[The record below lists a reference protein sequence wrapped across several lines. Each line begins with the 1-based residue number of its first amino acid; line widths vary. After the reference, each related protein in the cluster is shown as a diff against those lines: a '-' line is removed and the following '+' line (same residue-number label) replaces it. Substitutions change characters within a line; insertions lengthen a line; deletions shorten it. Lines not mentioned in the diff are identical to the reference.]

1 MFNFFKKKSNKTQD
15 VDILSK
21 TASLLIHAA
30 KIDENYTNNE
40 KIIIEK
46 TLLNLGANK
55 EKLDQLMIDAEK
67 FEKNSNQILDF
78 TKDIKNTEDSFKIKI
93 IESLWKIIYSDA
105 NSDMY
110 EANLMRRLAGLL
122 YLDNKI
128 VGDIKEK
135 IKKNIN
141 DIHSK

>member
-1 MFNFFKKKSNKTQD
+1 MFNFFKKKSNKTED

-55 EKLDQLMIDAEK
+55 EKLVQLMMDAEK

-135 IKKNIN
+135 IKKNY
-141 DIHSK
+141 K

>member
-1 MFNFFKKKSNKTQD
+1 MFNFFKKKSNKTED

-128 VGDIKEK
+128 VGNIKKK
-135 IKKNIN
+135 IKKNY
-141 DIHSK
+141 K

>member
-1 MFNFFKKKSNKTQD
+1 MFNFFKKKSNKTED

-55 EKLDQLMIDAEK
+55 EKLAQLMMDAEK

-128 VGDIKEK
+128 VGNIKKK
-135 IKKNIN
+135 IKKNY
-141 DIHSK
+141 K

>member
-1 MFNFFKKKSNKTQD
+1 MFNFFKKKSNKNQN

-55 EKLDQLMIDAEK
+55 EKLAQLMIDAEK

-93 IESLWKIIYSDA
+93 IESLWNIIYSDA

-135 IKKNIN
+135 IKKNY
-141 DIHSK
+141 K